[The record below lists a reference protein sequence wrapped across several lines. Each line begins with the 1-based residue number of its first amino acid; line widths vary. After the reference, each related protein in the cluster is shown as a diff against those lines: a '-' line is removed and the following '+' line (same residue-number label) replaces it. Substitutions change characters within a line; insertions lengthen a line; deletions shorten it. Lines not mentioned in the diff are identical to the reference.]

1 MNSITFW
8 NRVEPRPRSEHD
20 ILPSLSAR
28 IRDPLWLL
36 TRQWQMGEF
45 KGEDSASPAWMQ
57 TATRTSSFT
66 GWRIEDQP
74 TQPLTGLI
82 PLEDLVETEAF
93 GEDLA
98 LRVEL
103 GQTADFL
110 LSARGVVAADV
121 AVVRSKFTIPVETED
136 HLTADPD
143 RDAARFERVVMG
155 RAIDGLALF
164 RAASAAAPGTLPPEL
179 LGIGDQTSVLK
190 ALDDLR
196 AWVADL
202 YGVIGVADAD
212 AWKAERLEYGVE
224 VLANSPD
231 GGSIVM
237 SCDPDRDGGFD
248 WFTFDVKSTQPPA
261 ADAPAVKS
269 TTRSVLPNHVRF
281 RGMPNQRWWDF
292 EEGNTDFG
300 SIQPE
305 KRDLAKMLVMDFML
319 IHSNDW
325 YLIPIRQEV
334 GQIIEVEWLVVHDV
348 FGDKTHIP
356 RADAT
361 NVPAAERWTM
371 FSLTSPNDRHGIT
384 PFLIQPPTAAG
395 SILEGPML
403 EEVRFLRDE
412 MANMVWAIEE
422 TLENGIGQPLPG
434 LERYHATKPP
444 NPPSPPPPPAL
455 PRPPLKYQIQTG
467 VPENWIPFLPVLI
480 DPVNGDIA
488 LQIAAM
494 LRTSPGHPPEAILPL
509 GRILNPTGL
518 TEEYRVREEEVSRAG
533 TRVNRLARRSRWL
546 DGSTHLWVAR
556 RRTAGAGEGSSG
568 LKYDVAKPNR

>member
-57 TATRTSSFT
+57 TSTRNSSFT
-66 GWRIEDQP
+66 GWRIEDQ
-74 TQPLTGLI
+74 QMLPLTGRI

-103 GQTADFL
+103 GQTCEFL
-110 LSARGVVAADV
+110 LSARSVSAADV
-121 AVVRSKFTIPVETED
+121 AVVRSNFTIPVNTED
-136 HLTADPD
+136 HLAADPD

-155 RAIDGLALF
+155 RAIDGLKLF
-164 RAASAAAPGTLPPEL
+164 RAAATAAPALPSEL
-179 LGIGDQTSVLK
+179 IGVADQAAVLA

-196 AWVADL
+196 AWVTDL

-212 AWKAERLEYGVE
+212 AWRANRLEYGVE
-224 VLANSPD
+224 VLADTPD
-231 GGSIVM
+231 GGSMVM

-248 WFTFDVKSTQPPA
+248 WFTFDVKSTQPPP
-261 ADAPAVKS
+261 ADAPTAESITK
-269 TTRSVLPNHVRF
+269 SVLPNHVRF

-334 GQIIEVEWLVVHDV
+334 GRIIEVEWLVVHDV

-356 RADAT
+356 RADAAS
-361 NVPAAERWTM
+361 VPANERWTM
-371 FSLTSPNDRHGIT
+371 FSLTSPNQPNGIM
-384 PFLIQPPTAAG
+384 PFLIQPPTSVG
-395 SILEGPML
+395 STLEGPLL

-422 TLENGIGQPLPG
+422 TLENGIGLPLPG
-434 LERYHATKPP
+434 LERYHATKPA
-444 NPPSPPPPPAL
+444 NPPAPPAPPVL
-455 PRPPLKYQIQTG
+455 PRAPLKYQIQTE

-480 DPVNGDIA
+480 DEVSGDVA

-494 LRTSPGHPPEAILPL
+494 LRTSPDHPPEAILPL

-533 TRVNRLARRSRWL
+533 TRVNRLARRARWL